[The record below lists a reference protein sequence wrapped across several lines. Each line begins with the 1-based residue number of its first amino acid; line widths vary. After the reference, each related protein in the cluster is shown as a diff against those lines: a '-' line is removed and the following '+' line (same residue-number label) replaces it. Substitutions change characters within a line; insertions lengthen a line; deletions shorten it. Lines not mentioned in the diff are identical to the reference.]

1 MTEEIKRQVHGL
13 YDSIMERPNQILRF
27 FQDFFGEG
35 RVDMRGFPSK
45 DEFYGNP
52 STRMIDSFITREEV
66 INSTTYRNMSG
77 EDQLLVGTFRDNEE
91 EWSYSVTTD
100 AVLAQYFL
108 PIMREKLG
116 INDLFILIYFPTV
129 RITNEFDKMDICTV
143 MYLPFQEVTLRTFK
157 HPVLVGVLL
166 IQPFLH
172 LL

>member
-45 DEFYGNP
+45 DGFYGNP

-77 EDQLLVGTFRDNEE
+77 EDQ
-91 EWSYSVTTD
+91 
-100 AVLAQYFL
+100 L

-129 RITNEFDKMDICTV
+129 RITNEFDKMDICTA
-143 MYLPFQEVTLRTFK
+143 MYLPSNTLYW
-157 HPVLVGVLL
+157 
-166 IQPFLH
+166 
-172 LL
+172 

>member
-1 MTEEIKRQVHGL
+1 
-13 YDSIMERPNQILRF
+13 
-27 FQDFFGEG
+27 
-35 RVDMRGFPSK
+35 MRGFPSK
-45 DEFYGNP
+45 DGFYGNP

-66 INSTTYRNMSG
+66 INSTAYRNMSG
-77 EDQLLVGTFRDNEE
+77 EDQL
-91 EWSYSVTTD
+91 
-100 AVLAQYFL
+100 

-116 INDLFILIYFPTV
+116 DRVFNDLFILIYFPTV
-129 RITNEFDKMDICTV
+129 RITNEFDKMDICTA